1 MKRIALIL
9 ALAAAG
15 YALVAQAA
23 VVRRTSSITTSTN
36 ANVTAQADVYG
47 VLRRAVITV
56 DGGTSTVS
64 VADSDG
70 TSILSTNDLT
80 GSYTWTGTAY
90 AARALVTTTNSVRA
104 VSNVACTVSILW
116 TVEE

>member
-23 VVRRTSSITTSTN
+23 VIRSSTSVTTLTN
-36 ANVTAQADVYG
+36 ANVTAQADIYG
-47 VLRRAVITV
+47 ILRRAVITV
-56 DGGTSTVS
+56 SGGTSTVS

-70 TSILSTNDLT
+70 TSILSTNNLN
-80 GSYTWTGTAY
+80 GSYTWTTGAY
-90 AARALVTTTNSVRA
+90 VVRPTVTTTNSSRA